1 MSKFDAMSHS
11 HHYYNNNL
19 SIIYTQHNA
28 LDMLYETSIDTTI
41 RKKESV
47 LRTKIPSLWKAK
59 SDDEVVFEE
68 NSEVVASSEVV
79 KENMEVIASSE
90 VVKENM
96 EVIASG
102 EVVKENSETIKENS
116 EVIAK
121 NNPNTT
127 SLGGKKNEKGPC
139 AKDSPCNLNYF
150 MLRHVEGFTLLQG
163 VYYLIENS
171 TFPSM
176 SSPLDIISSRGEGL
190 AFFSILQDRR
200 IIEPIHYDRQFKVTI
215 YRIIP
220 LNELRLFAYPEIS
233 QYNHMEFEEKNNYVY
248 FLYVLKGLIRMPHLQ
263 ILEKVI
269 TFVYFNEDFFNGK
282 HRLMVGLWRAFHR

>member
-1 MSKFDAMSHS
+1 MSHS

-79 KENMEVIASSE
+79 KENMEVIAS
-90 VVKENM
+90 
-96 EVIASG
+96 G

-127 SLGGKKNEKGPC
+127 PLGGKKNEKGPC

-282 HRLMVGLWRAFHR
+282 HRLMVGLWKAFHC

>member
-79 KENMEVIASSE
+79 KENMEVIAS
-90 VVKENM
+90 
-96 EVIASG
+96 G
-102 EVVKENSETIKENS
+102 EVVKENAETIKENS

-127 SLGGKKNEKGPC
+127 PLGGKKNEKGPC

-176 SSPLDIISSRGEGL
+176 SSPLDIISSRGEGI

>member
-41 RKKESV
+41 RKKEGV

-79 KENMEVIASSE
+79 EKSEMVEKNSE
-90 VVKENM
+90 VVEKN
-96 EVIASG
+96 A
-102 EVVKENSETIKENS
+102 ETIKENS
-116 EVIAK
+116 ETVEK

-127 SLGGKKNEKGPC
+127 PLGGKKNEKGPC

-176 SSPLDIISSRGEGL
+176 SSPLDIISSRGEGI

>member
-79 KENMEVIASSE
+79 KENMEVIAS
-90 VVKENM
+90 
-96 EVIASG
+96 G
-102 EVVKENSETIKENS
+102 EVVKENAETIKENS

-127 SLGGKKNEKGPC
+127 PPGGKKNEKGPC

>member
-41 RKKESV
+41 RKKEGV

-68 NSEVVASSEVV
+68 NTEVVASSEVV
-79 KENMEVIASSE
+79 EKSEMVEKNSE
-90 VVKENM
+90 VVEKN
-96 EVIASG
+96 A
-102 EVVKENSETIKENS
+102 ETIKENS
-116 EVIAK
+116 ETVEK

-127 SLGGKKNEKGPC
+127 PLGGKKNEKGPC

>member
-79 KENMEVIASSE
+79 KENMEVIAS
-90 VVKENM
+90 
-96 EVIASG
+96 G

-127 SLGGKKNEKGPC
+127 PPGGKKNEKGPC

>member
-1 MSKFDAMSHS
+1 MSHS

-41 RKKESV
+41 RKKEGV

-79 KENMEVIASSE
+79 EKNSE
-90 VVKENM
+90 MVEK
-96 EVIASG
+96 
-102 EVVKENSETIKENS
+102 NSETIKENS

-127 SLGGKKNEKGPC
+127 PLGGKKNEKGSC

-282 HRLMVGLWRAFHR
+282 HRLMVGLWKAFHC

>member
-79 KENMEVIASSE
+79 KENMEVIAS
-90 VVKENM
+90 
-96 EVIASG
+96 G

-127 SLGGKKNEKGPC
+127 PLGGKKNEKGSC

>member
-41 RKKESV
+41 RKKEGV

-79 KENMEVIASSE
+79 EKSEMVEKNSE
-90 VVKENM
+90 VVEK
-96 EVIASG
+96 
-102 EVVKENSETIKENS
+102 NSETIKENS
-116 EVIAK
+116 ETVEK

-127 SLGGKKNEKGPC
+127 PLGGKKNEKGPC

-282 HRLMVGLWRAFHR
+282 HRLMVGLWKAFHC

>member
-41 RKKESV
+41 RKKEGV

-79 KENMEVIASSE
+79 KENMEVIAS
-90 VVKENM
+90 
-96 EVIASG
+96 G
-102 EVVKENSETIKENS
+102 EVVKENAETIKENS

-127 SLGGKKNEKGPC
+127 PLGGKKNEKGPC

-176 SSPLDIISSRGEGL
+176 SSLLDIISSRGEGL

>member
-1 MSKFDAMSHS
+1 MSHS

-68 NSEVVASSEVV
+68 NTEVVASSEVV
-79 KENMEVIASSE
+79 EKSEMVEKNSE
-90 VVKENM
+90 VVEKN
-96 EVIASG
+96 A
-102 EVVKENSETIKENS
+102 ETIKENS

-127 SLGGKKNEKGPC
+127 PLGGKKNEKGPC

>member
-41 RKKESV
+41 RKKEGV

-79 KENMEVIASSE
+79 KENMEVIAS
-90 VVKENM
+90 
-96 EVIASG
+96 G

-127 SLGGKKNEKGPC
+127 PLGGKKNEKGPC

>member
-68 NSEVVASSEVV
+68 NTEVVASSEVV
-79 KENMEVIASSE
+79 EKSEMVEKNSE
-90 VVKENM
+90 VVEKN
-96 EVIASG
+96 A
-102 EVVKENSETIKENS
+102 ETIKENS

-127 SLGGKKNEKGPC
+127 PLGGKKNEKGPC

>member
-79 KENMEVIASSE
+79 KENMEVIAS
-90 VVKENM
+90 
-96 EVIASG
+96 G
-102 EVVKENSETIKENS
+102 EVVKENAETIKENS
-116 EVIAK
+116 ETVEK

-127 SLGGKKNEKGPC
+127 PLGGKKNEKGPC

>member
-1 MSKFDAMSHS
+1 MSHS

-41 RKKESV
+41 RKKEGV

-68 NSEVVASSEVV
+68 NTEVVASSEVV
-79 KENMEVIASSE
+79 EKNSE
-90 VVKENM
+90 VVEK
-96 EVIASG
+96 
-102 EVVKENSETIKENS
+102 NSETIKENS

-127 SLGGKKNEKGPC
+127 PLGGKKNEKGPC

-282 HRLMVGLWRAFHR
+282 HRLMVGLWKAFHC

>member
-79 KENMEVIASSE
+79 KENMEVIAS
-90 VVKENM
+90 
-96 EVIASG
+96 G

-127 SLGGKKNEKGPC
+127 PLGGKKNEKGPC

-200 IIEPIHYDRQFKVTI
+200 IIEPSCTSTRTSSTESIV
-215 YRIIP
+215 
-220 LNELRLFAYPEIS
+220 S
-233 QYNHMEFEEKNNYVY
+233 
-248 FLYVLKGLIRMPHLQ
+248 
-263 ILEKVI
+263 
-269 TFVYFNEDFFNGK
+269 
-282 HRLMVGLWRAFHR
+282 W

>member
-41 RKKESV
+41 RKKEGV

-79 KENMEVIASSE
+79 KENMEVIAS
-90 VVKENM
+90 
-96 EVIASG
+96 G
-102 EVVKENSETIKENS
+102 EVVKENAETIKENS

-127 SLGGKKNEKGPC
+127 PLGGKKNEKGPC

>member
-41 RKKESV
+41 RKKEGV

-68 NSEVVASSEVV
+68 NTEVVASSEVV
-79 KENMEVIASSE
+79 KENMEVIASGV
-90 VVKENM
+90 VVKEN
-96 EVIASG
+96 A
-102 EVVKENSETIKENS
+102 ETIKENS

-127 SLGGKKNEKGPC
+127 PLGGKKNEKGPC

>member
-79 KENMEVIASSE
+79 KENMEVIAS
-90 VVKENM
+90 
-96 EVIASG
+96 G
-102 EVVKENSETIKENS
+102 EVVKENS

-127 SLGGKKNEKGPC
+127 PLGGKKNEKGPC

>member
-79 KENMEVIASSE
+79 KENMEVIAS
-90 VVKENM
+90 
-96 EVIASG
+96 G

-127 SLGGKKNEKGPC
+127 PLGGKKNEKGPC

-282 HRLMVGLWRAFHR
+282 HRLMVGLWKAFHC

>member
-41 RKKESV
+41 RKKEGV

-79 KENMEVIASSE
+79 EKNSE
-90 VVKENM
+90 MVEK
-96 EVIASG
+96 
-102 EVVKENSETIKENS
+102 NSETIKENS
-116 EVIAK
+116 ETVEK

-127 SLGGKKNEKGPC
+127 PLGGKKNEKGPC

-282 HRLMVGLWRAFHR
+282 HRLMVGLWKAFHC

>member
-79 KENMEVIASSE
+79 KENMEVIAS
-90 VVKENM
+90 
-96 EVIASG
+96 G
-102 EVVKENSETIKENS
+102 EVVKENAETIKENS

-127 SLGGKKNEKGPC
+127 PLGGKKNEKGPC

-176 SSPLDIISSRGEGL
+176 SSLLDIISSRGEGL

>member
-41 RKKESV
+41 RKKEGV

-79 KENMEVIASSE
+79 KENMEVIAS
-90 VVKENM
+90 
-96 EVIASG
+96 G

-127 SLGGKKNEKGPC
+127 PLGGKKNEKGPC

-282 HRLMVGLWRAFHR
+282 HRLMVGLWKAFHC

>member
-28 LDMLYETSIDTTI
+28 LDMLYETSIDKTI

-79 KENMEVIASSE
+79 KENMEVIAS
-90 VVKENM
+90 
-96 EVIASG
+96 G

-127 SLGGKKNEKGPC
+127 PLGGKKNEKGPC

>member
-79 KENMEVIASSE
+79 KENMEVIAS
-90 VVKENM
+90 
-96 EVIASG
+96 G

-127 SLGGKKNEKGPC
+127 PLGGKKNEKGPC

>member
-68 NSEVVASSEVV
+68 NTEVV
-79 KENMEVIASSE
+79 ASSE

-102 EVVKENSETIKENS
+102 EVVKENAETIKENS
-116 EVIAK
+116 ETVEK

-127 SLGGKKNEKGPC
+127 PLGGKKNEKGPC

>member
-41 RKKESV
+41 RKKEGV

-79 KENMEVIASSE
+79 KENMEVIAS
-90 VVKENM
+90 
-96 EVIASG
+96 G
-102 EVVKENSETIKENS
+102 EVVKENAETIKENS

-127 SLGGKKNEKGPC
+127 PLGGKKNEKGPC

-282 HRLMVGLWRAFHR
+282 HRLMVGLWRAFHC

>member
-41 RKKESV
+41 RKKEGV

-79 KENMEVIASSE
+79 EKNSEVVEKNTE
-90 VVKENM
+90 VVKENTEM
-96 EVIASG
+96 M
-102 EVVKENSETIKENS
+102 KENSETIKENS

-127 SLGGKKNEKGPC
+127 PLGGKKNEKGSC

-176 SSPLDIISSRGEGL
+176 SSLLDIISSRGEGL

-282 HRLMVGLWRAFHR
+282 HRLMVGLWRAFHC

>member
-41 RKKESV
+41 RKKEGV

-79 KENMEVIASSE
+79 KENMEVIAS
-90 VVKENM
+90 
-96 EVIASG
+96 G
-102 EVVKENSETIKENS
+102 EVVKENAETIKENS

-127 SLGGKKNEKGPC
+127 PLGGKKNEKGPC
-139 AKDSPCNLNYF
+139 AKNSPCNLNYF

>member
-1 MSKFDAMSHS
+1 MSHS

-68 NSEVVASSEVV
+68 NTEVVASSEVV
-79 KENMEVIASSE
+79 EKSEMVEKNSE
-90 VVKENM
+90 VVKEN
-96 EVIASG
+96 A
-102 EVVKENSETIKENS
+102 ETIKENS

-127 SLGGKKNEKGPC
+127 PLGGKKNEKGPC

>member
-41 RKKESV
+41 RKKEGV

-79 KENMEVIASSE
+79 EKNSE
-90 VVKENM
+90 MVEK
-96 EVIASG
+96 
-102 EVVKENSETIKENS
+102 NSETIKENS
-116 EVIAK
+116 ETVEK
-121 NNPNTT
+121 NNPNSTP
-127 SLGGKKNEKGPC
+127 LGGKKNEKGPC

-282 HRLMVGLWRAFHR
+282 HRLMVGLWKAFHC

>member
-41 RKKESV
+41 RKKEGV

-79 KENMEVIASSE
+79 EKNSE
-90 VVKENM
+90 MVEK
-96 EVIASG
+96 
-102 EVVKENSETIKENS
+102 NSETIKENS

-127 SLGGKKNEKGPC
+127 PLGGKKNEKGSC

-282 HRLMVGLWRAFHR
+282 HRLMVGLWKAFHC

>member
-79 KENMEVIASSE
+79 KENMEVIAS
-90 VVKENM
+90 
-96 EVIASG
+96 G

-127 SLGGKKNEKGPC
+127 PLGGKKNEKGPC

-176 SSPLDIISSRGEGL
+176 SSPLDIISSRGEGI

>member
-79 KENMEVIASSE
+79 KENMEVIASE
-90 VVKENM
+90 
-96 EVIASG
+96 

-127 SLGGKKNEKGPC
+127 PLGGKKNEKGPC

>member
-79 KENMEVIASSE
+79 KENMEVIAS
-90 VVKENM
+90 
-96 EVIASG
+96 G
-102 EVVKENSETIKENS
+102 EVVKENAETIKENS

-127 SLGGKKNEKGPC
+127 PLGGKKNEKGPC

>member
-1 MSKFDAMSHS
+1 MSHS

-79 KENMEVIASSE
+79 KENMEVIAS
-90 VVKENM
+90 
-96 EVIASG
+96 G

-127 SLGGKKNEKGPC
+127 PLGGKKNEKGPC

>member
-1 MSKFDAMSHS
+1 MSHS

-79 KENMEVIASSE
+79 KENMEVIAS
-90 VVKENM
+90 
-96 EVIASG
+96 G
-102 EVVKENSETIKENS
+102 EVVKENAETIKENS

-127 SLGGKKNEKGPC
+127 PLGGKKNEKGPC

-269 TFVYFNEDFFNGK
+269 TFVYFNEDFFSGK

>member
-79 KENMEVIASSE
+79 KENMEVIAS
-90 VVKENM
+90 
-96 EVIASG
+96 G

-116 EVIAK
+116 ETVEK

-127 SLGGKKNEKGPC
+127 RLGGKKNEKGPC

>member
-41 RKKESV
+41 RKKEGV

-79 KENMEVIASSE
+79 KENMEVIAS
-90 VVKENM
+90 
-96 EVIASG
+96 G

-127 SLGGKKNEKGPC
+127 PLGGKKNEKGPC

-282 HRLMVGLWRAFHR
+282 HRLMVGLWGAFHR

>member
-1 MSKFDAMSHS
+1 MSHS

-79 KENMEVIASSE
+79 KENMEVIAS
-90 VVKENM
+90 
-96 EVIASG
+96 G
-102 EVVKENSETIKENS
+102 EVVKENAETIKENS

-127 SLGGKKNEKGPC
+127 PPGGKKNEKGPC